1 MLLLSNVVLTQETP
15 YFLVE
20 NGDTIG
26 VVLSVEQTQILD
38 NKLELL
44 SLFEDLQTKYKDVD
58 TYYIEVINKNN
69 EKILLQEL
77 KIKELISKSEEM
89 DKLIFNLKEQISKF
103 EQSSGICDSIIQNK
117 DKQIELL
124 NEDLRKEKFKKWLSV
139 AGNVAVGILAIIII
153 TK

>member
-44 SLFEDLQTKYKDVD
+44 SLFEDLQTKYKNVD

-103 EQSSGICDSIIQNK
+103 EQSSDICDSIIQNK

-124 NEDLRKEKFKKWLSV
+124 NEDLRKEKFKKRLSV
-139 AGNVAVGILAIIII
+139 AGNVVAGILAIIII